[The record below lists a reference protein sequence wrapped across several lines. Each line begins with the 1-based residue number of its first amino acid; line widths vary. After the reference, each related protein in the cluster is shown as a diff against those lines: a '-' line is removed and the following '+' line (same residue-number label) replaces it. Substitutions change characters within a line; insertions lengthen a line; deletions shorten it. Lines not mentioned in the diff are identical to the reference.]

1 MKELNEVLQDW
12 EAVIGL
18 EIHTELTALDT
29 KMFCGCKLS
38 HDDEPNANVCPV
50 CLGLPGALPVPN
62 RQAIRS
68 IVKAGLATNCQIM
81 RHSMFYR
88 KHYFYPDMAKN
99 FQTTQGPVAFC
110 MHGHLD
116 LEVTG
121 RGAAERPACAFGDAE
136 AASLASASANAVGLS
151 TQMSAQMPEG
161 GAVGG
166 ATGAG
171 AGAAAAGGALAAM
184 SGYDT
189 ANLAVPVQHDDG
201 SYTVPI
207 RILRIH
213 MEEDAAKMVH
223 VGGEEG
229 RITDAAESL
238 IDYNRCG
245 TPLIELVTEPDLRT
259 PEEARLFM
267 EKLRRIFLTLGISDC
282 SMEKGSMRCDGN
294 VSLRRRGETKLGTK
308 TELKNLNSFKAL
320 HDGLAYEIC
329 RQAEVLEEGGIIY
342 QETRHWEPS
351 RKRTVVM
358 RVKET
363 ADDYRLFPDPDLA
376 PFDLS
381 DDFVEGCREELPELP
396 DAKRARF
403 EERYGI
409 KTADAEQL
417 AGDPETA
424 EFFEAAVA
432 GFAEALAGT
441 DKKAKKLAEKS
452 VQTVANLVINE
463 LAAYLKAAGTT
474 LADSGLTPAQVAS
487 LAGLLAADA
496 ISSNQAHEVFGLM
509 AETGGDP
516 EKIVDERGMRQ
527 VSDTGALQPIVDQV
541 LAACPDQAQQYR
553 DGNQKV
559 IGYLVGQCMKASRG
573 KGNPKLFNELLRA
586 SLA

>member
-1 MKELNEVLQDW
+1 MKELTEVLKDW

-18 EIHTELTALDT
+18 EIHTELTTLET

-38 HDDEPNANVCPV
+38 HDDAPNTNVCPV

-62 RQAIRS
+62 RRAIES
-68 IVKAGLATNCQIM
+68 IVKAGLATNCQIQK
-81 RHSMFYR
+81 RSMFYR

-110 MHGHLD
+110 MHGRLD

-121 RGAAERPACAFGDAE
+121 RGAAERPACAFGADQAE
-136 AASLASASANAVGLS
+136 SLASASANAEGLS
-151 TQMSAQMPEG
+151 RQMVEGLPEQ
-161 GAVGG
+161 AS
-166 ATGAG
+166 
-171 AGAAAAGGALAAM
+171 GALAGMAA
-184 SGYDT
+184 YNT
-189 ANLAVPVQHDDG
+189 ADLAVAERRDDG

-223 VGGEEG
+223 VGGQEG
-229 RITDAAESL
+229 RIGGAAESL
-238 IDYNRCG
+238 VDYNRCG

-267 EKLRRIFLTLGISDC
+267 EKLRRIFLTIGISDC

-294 VSLRRRGETKLGTK
+294 VSIRRRGETSLGTK

-329 RQAEVLEEGGIIY
+329 RQAEVLENGGEIY

-381 DDFVEGCREELPELP
+381 DEFIEHCRAELPELP
-396 DAKRARF
+396 DAKRERF
-403 EERYGI
+403 EADFGI
-409 KTADAEQL
+409 KRADAEQL
-417 AGDPETA
+417 AGDPDTA
-424 EFFEAAVA
+424 AFFEQAAE
-432 GFAEALAGT
+432 GLSG
-441 DKKAKKLAEKS
+441 KAA
-452 VQTVANLVINE
+452 QTVANLVVNE
-463 LAAYLKAAGTT
+463 LAAYLKGAG
-474 LADSGLTPAQVAS
+474 AS
-487 LAGLLAADA
+487 LAQSGIVPSQVVSLAKLLAEDA
-496 ISSNQAHEVFGLM
+496 ISSNQAHEVFEAM
-509 AETGGDP
+509 AQSGEDP
-516 EKIVDERGMRQ
+516 EAIVDARGMRQ
-527 VSDTGALQPIVDQV
+527 VSDTGALQPIVDEV
-541 LAACPDQAQQYR
+541 LAACADQAQQYR

-559 IGYLVGQCMKASRG
+559 IGFLVGQCMKASRG
-573 KGNPKLFNELLRA
+573 TGNPKLFNELLRA
-586 SLA
+586 SLS

>member
-1 MKELNEVLQDW
+1 MKKLADVLQDW

-29 KMFCGCKLS
+29 KMFCNCRLS

-62 RQAIRS
+62 KKAIQS

-116 LEVTG
+116 LEVSG
-121 RGAAERPACAFGDAE
+121 RGAAERPDCAFGEAE
-136 AASLASASANAVGLS
+136 AQSLASASANAVGLS
-151 TQMSAQMPEG
+151 TSMSEHMPEG
-161 GAVGG
+161 GDAVARPKASSQG
-166 ATGAG
+166 T
-171 AGAAAAGGALAAM
+171 
-184 SGYDT
+184 YDT
-189 ANLAVPVQHDDG
+189 ANLAVPVRAEDG

-229 RITDAAESL
+229 RITAATKSL

-267 EKLRRIFLTLGISDC
+267 EKLRRVFLTLGISDC

-308 TELKNLNSFKAL
+308 TELKNLNSFKSL
-320 HDGLAYEIC
+320 HDGLEYEIC
-329 RQAEVLEEGGIIY
+329 RQAEVLEEGGVIY

-376 PFDLS
+376 PFDLT
-381 DDFVEGCREELPELP
+381 DDFIDGCRAEIPELP
-396 DAKRARF
+396 DAKRD
-403 EERYGI
+403 RYVAAGV
-409 KTADAEQL
+409 KRADAEQI

-424 EFFEAAVA
+424 AFFEAAIEGLDA
-432 GFAEALAGT
+432 
-441 DKKAKKLAEKS
+441 KAT
-452 VQTVANLVINE
+452 QTVANLVVNE
-463 LAAYLKAAGTT
+463 LVAYLKAAGTT
-474 LADSGLTPAQVAS
+474 LADSGLAPTQLAS
-487 LAGLLAADA
+487 LAKLLAADA
-496 ISSNQAHEVFGLM
+496 ISSNQAHEVFDAM
-509 AETGGDP
+509 AETGDDP
-516 EKIVDERGMRQ
+516 EKIVDARGMRQ
-527 VSDTGALQPIVDQV
+527 VSDTGALEPIVDAV
-541 LAACPDQAQQYR
+541 LARCTDQVEQFR
-553 DGNQKV
+553 GGNRKV
-559 IGYLVGQCMKASRG
+559 VGFLVGQCMKESRG
-573 KGNPKLFNELLRA
+573 KGNPKLFNQLLTSKLEA
-586 SLA
+586 M

>member
-1 MKELNEVLQDW
+1 MKELSEVLKDW

-62 RQAIRS
+62 KRAIES
-68 IVKAGLATNCQIM
+68 IVKAGLATNCQIKK
-81 RHSMFYR
+81 HSMFYR

-99 FQTTQGPVAFC
+99 FQTTQGPIAFC

-121 RGAAERPACAFGDAE
+121 RGAAERPECAFGEDE
-136 AASLASASANAVGLS
+136 AKSLASASANAVGLS
-151 TQMSAQMPEG
+151 TSMNEQMPES
-161 GAVGG
+161 AIHM
-166 ATGAG
+166 AG
-171 AGAAAAGGALAAM
+171 YSADEL
-184 SGYDT
+184 S
-189 ANLAVPVQHDDG
+189 LPQRHEDG
-201 SYTVPI
+201 SYSVPI

-213 MEEDAAKMVH
+213 MEEDAAKMNH
-223 VGGEEG
+223 LGGEEG
-229 RITDAAESL
+229 RITAAAESL
-238 IDYNRCG
+238 VDYNRCG

-282 SMEKGSMRCDGN
+282 SMEHGSMRCDGN
-294 VSLRRRGETKLGTK
+294 VSLRRRGDTRLGTK

-381 DDFVEGCREELPELP
+381 DEFIEHCASELPELP
-396 DAKRARF
+396 DAKRDRF
-403 EERYGI
+403 EGDFGI
-409 KTADAEQL
+409 KRADAEL
-417 AGDPETA
+417 IAGDPATA
-424 EFFEAAVA
+424 AFFEQAAE
-432 GFAEALAGT
+432 GLAG
-441 DKKAKKLAEKS
+441 KAAQ
-452 VQTVANLVINE
+452 VVANLIVNE
-463 LAAYLKAAGTT
+463 MAGYLKAAGTS
-474 LADSGLTPAQVAS
+474 LEDSGIAPAQVAS
-487 LAGLLAADA
+487 LAKLLAEDA
-496 ISSNQAHEVFGLM
+496 ISSNQAHEVFEAM
-509 AETGGDP
+509 AQSGDDP

-527 VSDTGALQPIVDQV
+527 VSDAGALQPIVDQV
-541 LAACPDQAQQYR
+541 LANCPDQARQYR

-559 IGYLVGQCMKASRG
+559 IGFLVGQCMKASRG
-573 KGNPKLFNELLRA
+573 SGNPKLFNELLRA
-586 SLA
+586 SLS

>member
-1 MKELNEVLQDW
+1 MKELSEVLKDW

-18 EIHTELTALDT
+18 EIHTELTTLDT

-38 HDDEPNANVCPV
+38 HEDEPNTNVCPV

-62 RQAIRS
+62 KRAIES
-68 IVKAGLATNCQIM
+68 IVKAGLATNCEIQK
-81 RHSMFYR
+81 HSMFYR

-110 MHGHLD
+110 MHGRLD

-121 RGAAERPACAFGDAE
+121 KGAAERPACAFGSAE
-136 AASLASASANAVGLS
+136 AESLASASAHADGLS
-151 TQMSAQMPEG
+151 RQMAEQLPEK
-161 GAVGG
+161 
-166 ATGAG
+166 
-171 AGAAAAGGALAAM
+171 GGALAGM
-184 SGYDT
+184 SSYD
-189 ANLAVPVQHDDG
+189 ASELAVAERHEDG

-223 VGGEEG
+223 LGGAEG
-229 RITDAAESL
+229 RITAASESL

-267 EKLRRIFLTLGISDC
+267 EKLRRIFLTIGISDC

-294 VSLRRRGETKLGTK
+294 VSLRRRGETRLGTK
-308 TELKNLNSFKAL
+308 TELKNLNSFKSL

-329 RQAEVLEEGGIIY
+329 RQAEVLEQGGIIY
-342 QETRHWEPS
+342 QETRHWEPG

-381 DDFVEGCREELPELP
+381 DEFIEHCRAELPELP
-396 DAKRARF
+396 DAKRERF
-403 EERYGI
+403 ERDFGI
-409 KTADAEQL
+409 KRADAEQL
-417 AGDPETA
+417 AGDPETSV
-424 EFFEAAVA
+424 FFEQAAS
-432 GFAEALAGT
+432 GLAG
-441 DKKAKKLAEKS
+441 KAA
-452 VQTVANLVINE
+452 QAVANLVVNE
-463 LAAYLKAAGTT
+463 MAAYLKGAGVA
-474 LADSGLTPAQVAS
+474 LGESGIKPEQVAS
-487 LAGLLAADA
+487 LAKLLAEGA
-496 ISSNQAHEVFGLM
+496 IASNQAPEVLQAM
-509 AETGGDP
+509 AESGESP
-516 EKIVDERGMRQ
+516 EAIVDARGMRQ
-527 VSDTGALQPIVDQV
+527 VNDTGALQPIVDQV
-541 LAACPDQAQQYR
+541 LAACIDQAQQYR

-559 IGYLVGQCMKASRG
+559 IGFLVGQCMRASKG
-573 KGNPKLFNELLRA
+573 KGNPKLFNELLRKA
-586 SLA
+586 LEG

>member
-1 MKELNEVLQDW
+1 MKELSEVLKDW

-62 RQAIRS
+62 KRAIES
-68 IVKAGLATNCQIM
+68 IVKAGLATNCQIQK
-81 RHSMFYR
+81 HSMFYR

-99 FQTTQGPVAFC
+99 FQTTQGPIAFC

-121 RGAAERPACAFGDAE
+121 RGAAERPECAFGEDE
-136 AASLASASANAVGLS
+136 AKSLASASANAVGLS
-151 TQMSAQMPEG
+151 TSMNEQMPES
-161 GAVGG
+161 AIHM
-166 ATGAG
+166 AG
-171 AGAAAAGGALAAM
+171 YSADEL
-184 SGYDT
+184 S
-189 ANLAVPVQHDDG
+189 LPQRHEDG
-201 SYTVPI
+201 SYSVPI

-213 MEEDAAKMVH
+213 MEEDAAKMNH
-223 VGGEEG
+223 LGGEEG
-229 RITDAAESL
+229 RITAAAESL
-238 IDYNRCG
+238 VDYNRCG

-282 SMEKGSMRCDGN
+282 SMEHGSMRCDGN
-294 VSLRRRGETKLGTK
+294 VSLRRRGDTRLGTK

-381 DDFVEGCREELPELP
+381 DEFIEHCASELPELP
-396 DAKRARF
+396 DAKRDRF
-403 EERYGI
+403 EGDFGI
-409 KTADAEQL
+409 KRADAEL
-417 AGDPETA
+417 IAGDPATA
-424 EFFEAAVA
+424 AFFEQAAE
-432 GFAEALAGT
+432 GLAG
-441 DKKAKKLAEKS
+441 KAAQ
-452 VQTVANLVINE
+452 VVANLIVNE
-463 LAAYLKAAGTT
+463 MAGHLKAAGTS
-474 LADSGLTPAQVAS
+474 LEDSGIAPAQVAS
-487 LAGLLAADA
+487 LAKLLAEDA
-496 ISSNQAHEVFGLM
+496 ISSNQAHEVFEAM
-509 AETGGDP
+509 AQSGDDP

-527 VSDTGALQPIVDQV
+527 VSDAGALQPIVDQV
-541 LAACPDQAQQYR
+541 LANCPDQAQQYR

-559 IGYLVGQCMKASRG
+559 IGFLVGQCMKASRG
-573 KGNPKLFNELLRA
+573 SGNPKLFNELLRA
-586 SLA
+586 SLS

>member
-1 MKELNEVLQDW
+1 MKTLNEVLQDW

-29 KMFCGCKLS
+29 KMFCNCRLS

-62 RQAIRS
+62 EKAIQS

-116 LEVTG
+116 LEVSG
-121 RGAAERPACAFGDAE
+121 RGAAERPDCAFGEAE
-136 AASLASASANAVGLS
+136 AQSLASASANAVGLS
-151 TQMSAQMPEG
+151 TSMSEHMPEG
-161 GAVGG
+161 GDAVARPKASSQG
-166 ATGAG
+166 T
-171 AGAAAAGGALAAM
+171 
-184 SGYDT
+184 YDT
-189 ANLAVPVQHDDG
+189 ANLAAPVRAEDG

-229 RITDAAESL
+229 RITAATESL

-267 EKLRRIFLTLGISDC
+267 EKLRRVFLTLGISDC

-308 TELKNLNSFKAL
+308 TELKNLNSFKSL
-320 HDGLAYEIC
+320 HDGLEYEIC
-329 RQAEVLEEGGIIY
+329 RQAEVLEEGGVIY

-376 PFDLS
+376 PFDLT
-381 DDFVEGCREELPELP
+381 DEFIDGCRAEIPELP
-396 DAKRARF
+396 DAKRD
-403 EERYGI
+403 RYVAAGV
-409 KTADAEQL
+409 KRADAEQI

-424 EFFEAAVA
+424 AFFEAAIGGLDA
-432 GFAEALAGT
+432 
-441 DKKAKKLAEKS
+441 KAT
-452 VQTVANLVINE
+452 QTVANLVVNE
-463 LAAYLKAAGTT
+463 LVAYLKAAGTS
-474 LADSGLTPAQVAS
+474 LADSGLAPAQLAS
-487 LAGLLAADA
+487 LAKLLAADA
-496 ISSNQAHEVFGLM
+496 ISSNQAHEVFDAM
-509 AETGGDP
+509 AKTGDDP
-516 EKIVDERGMRQ
+516 EKIVDARGMRQ
-527 VSDTGALQPIVDQV
+527 VSDTGALEPIVDAV
-541 LAACPDQAQQYR
+541 LARCTDQVEQFR
-553 DGNQKV
+553 GGNRKV
-559 IGYLVGQCMKASRG
+559 VGFLVGQCMKESHG
-573 KGNPKLFNELLRA
+573 KGNPKLFNQLLTSKLEA
-586 SLA
+586 M

>member
-1 MKELNEVLQDW
+1 MKELSEVLQDW

-29 KMFCGCKLS
+29 KMFCNCKLS

-62 RQAIRS
+62 KRAIES
-68 IVKAGLATNCQIM
+68 IVKAGLATNCEIQ

-110 MHGHLD
+110 MHGRLD
-116 LEVTG
+116 LEVSG
-121 RGAAERPACAFGDAE
+121 RGAAERPECAFGENE
-136 AASLASASANAVGLS
+136 AKSLASASANAVGLS
-151 TQMSAQMPEG
+151 RQMAEGLPEG
-161 GAVGG
+161 AEVSDTALGG
-166 ATGAG
+166 MG
-171 AGAAAAGGALAAM
+171 
-184 SGYDT
+184 SYDT
-189 ANLAVPVQHDDG
+189 AGLAVPERRADG
-201 SYTVPI
+201 SYSVPI

-223 VGGEEG
+223 VGGAEG
-229 RITDAAESL
+229 RIGGAAESL
-238 IDYNRCG
+238 VDYNRCG

-267 EKLRRIFLTLGISDC
+267 EKLRRIFLAIGISDC

-294 VSLRRRGETKLGTK
+294 VSLRRRGETGLGTK

-329 RQAEVLEEGGIIY
+329 RQAEVLESGGTIY

-363 ADDYRLFPDPDLA
+363 ADDYRLFPDPDLE

-381 DDFVEGCREELPELP
+381 DEFIEHCRAELPELP
-396 DAKRARF
+396 DAKRDRI
-403 EERYGI
+403 EREFGV
-409 KTADAEQL
+409 KRADAEQL
-417 AGDPETA
+417 AGDPVTA
-424 EFFEAAVA
+424 AFFEEAAV
-432 GFAEALAGT
+432 GLSG
-441 DKKAKKLAEKS
+441 KAA
-452 VQTVANLVINE
+452 QTVANLVVNE
-463 LAAYLKAAGTT
+463 LAAYLKA
-474 LADSGLTPAQVAS
+474 SGVALGESGIEPAQVAS
-487 LAGLLAADA
+487 LAKLLASDE
-496 ISSNQAHEVFGLM
+496 ISSNQAHEVFEAM
-509 AETGGDP
+509 AASGDDP

-527 VSDTGALQPIVDQV
+527 VSDTGALQPIVDEV
-541 LAACPDQAQQYR
+541 LAACADQTQQYR

-559 IGYLVGQCMKASRG
+559 IGFLVGQCMKASRG

-586 SLA
+586 SLS

>member
-1 MKELNEVLQDW
+1 MKELSEVLKDW

-62 RQAIRS
+62 KRAIES
-68 IVKAGLATNCQIM
+68 IVKAGLATNCQIQK
-81 RHSMFYR
+81 HSMFYR

-99 FQTTQGPVAFC
+99 FQTTQGPIAFC

-121 RGAAERPACAFGDAE
+121 RGAAERPECAFGEDE
-136 AASLASASANAVGLS
+136 AKSLASASANAVGLS
-151 TQMSAQMPEG
+151 TSMNEQMPES
-161 GAVGG
+161 AIHM
-166 ATGAG
+166 AG
-171 AGAAAAGGALAAM
+171 YSADEL
-184 SGYDT
+184 S
-189 ANLAVPVQHDDG
+189 LPQRHEDG
-201 SYTVPI
+201 SYSVPI

-213 MEEDAAKMVH
+213 MEEDAAKMNH
-223 VGGEEG
+223 LGGEEG
-229 RITDAAESL
+229 RITAAAESL
-238 IDYNRCG
+238 VDYNRCG

-267 EKLRRIFLTLGISDC
+267 EKLRRIFLTLDISDC
-282 SMEKGSMRCDGN
+282 SMEHGSMRCDGN
-294 VSLRRRGETKLGTK
+294 VSLRRRGDTRLGTK

-381 DDFVEGCREELPELP
+381 DEFIEHCASELPELP
-396 DAKRARF
+396 DAKRDRF
-403 EERYGI
+403 EGDFGI
-409 KTADAEQL
+409 KRADAEL
-417 AGDPETA
+417 IAGDPATA
-424 EFFEAAVA
+424 AFFEQAAE
-432 GFAEALAGT
+432 GLAG
-441 DKKAKKLAEKS
+441 KAAQ
-452 VQTVANLVINE
+452 VVANLIVNE
-463 LAAYLKAAGTT
+463 MAGYLKAAGTS
-474 LADSGLTPAQVAS
+474 LEDSGIAPAQVAS
-487 LAGLLAADA
+487 LAKLLAEDA
-496 ISSNQAHEVFGLM
+496 ISSNQAHEVFEAM
-509 AETGGDP
+509 AQSGDDP

-527 VSDTGALQPIVDQV
+527 VSDAGALQPIVDQV
-541 LAACPDQAQQYR
+541 LANCPDQAQQYR

-559 IGYLVGQCMKASRG
+559 IGFLVGQCMKASRG
-573 KGNPKLFNELLRA
+573 SGNPKLFNELLRA
-586 SLA
+586 SLS

>member
-1 MKELNEVLQDW
+1 MKELTEVLKDW

-18 EIHTELTALDT
+18 EIHTELTTLET

-38 HDDEPNANVCPV
+38 HDDAPNTNVCPV

-62 RQAIRS
+62 RRAIES
-68 IVKAGLATNCQIM
+68 IVKAGLATNCQIQK
-81 RHSMFYR
+81 RSMFYR

-110 MHGHLD
+110 MHGRLD

-121 RGAAERPACAFGDAE
+121 RGAAERPACAFGADQAE
-136 AASLASASANAVGLS
+136 SLASASANAEGLS
-151 TQMSAQMPEG
+151 RQMVEGLPEQ
-161 GAVGG
+161 AS
-166 ATGAG
+166 
-171 AGAAAAGGALAAM
+171 GALAGMAV
-184 SGYDT
+184 YNT
-189 ANLAVPVQHDDG
+189 ADLAVAERHDDG

-223 VGGEEG
+223 VGGQEG
-229 RITDAAESL
+229 RIGGAAESL
-238 IDYNRCG
+238 VDYNRCG

-267 EKLRRIFLTLGISDC
+267 EKLRRIFLTIGISDC

-294 VSLRRRGETKLGTK
+294 VSIRRRGETSLGTK

-329 RQAEVLEEGGIIY
+329 RQAEVLENGGEIY

-381 DDFVEGCREELPELP
+381 DEFIERCRAELPELP
-396 DAKRARF
+396 DAKRERF
-403 EERYGI
+403 EADFGI
-409 KTADAEQL
+409 KRADAEQL
-417 AGDPETA
+417 AGDPDTA
-424 EFFEAAVA
+424 AFFEQAAE
-432 GFAEALAGT
+432 GLSG
-441 DKKAKKLAEKS
+441 KAA
-452 VQTVANLVINE
+452 QTVANLVVNE
-463 LAAYLKAAGTT
+463 LAAYLKGAGAS
-474 LADSGLTPAQVAS
+474 LAQSGIVPAQVAS
-487 LAGLLAADA
+487 LAKLLAEDA
-496 ISSNQAHEVFGLM
+496 VSSNQAHEVFEAM
-509 AETGGDP
+509 AQSGEDP
-516 EKIVDERGMRQ
+516 EAIVDARGMRQ
-527 VSDTGALQPIVDQV
+527 VSDTGALQPIVDEV
-541 LAACPDQAQQYR
+541 LAACADQAQQYR

-559 IGYLVGQCMKASRG
+559 IGFLVGQCMKASRG
-573 KGNPKLFNELLRA
+573 TGNPKLFNELLRA
-586 SLA
+586 SLS